1 MKKMT
6 EQKRA
11 LQIALARMH
20 ARLACRYA
28 RKGLSDEFL
37 HNLRIAKRIF
47 DAHSDPKSLYK
58 LYRKIAFIY
67 LESGKY
73 ELSYSY
79 ISKAILKAL
88 NKDFYSKAELMDDN
102 TLFIFSGVQAKRYP
116 RERAR
121 MVLSKIIAFY
131 QKMRAKNKA
140 ERVKIK
146 RGLYYALIY
155 KGIMEYDEQRYSE
168 AKEAFLKSASIAN
181 RNQKYIPYYY
191 LGIIHANLEDFKAAR
206 DYLKYGA
213 RYTSNVALY
222 GYGQAALAKVEFCM
236 GEGERALRRAFNV
249 LGQLRN
255 TTAWEARAEL
265 ALLCGDILLYTNEGA
280 WAESFYNNAR
290 GWARKGTQ
298 PYLMMLAATRLG
310 YLYELDEHFSEALAM
325 YEEAYRHAPDH
336 YHRALLASAIG
347 VTSIKSGDIAH
358 GLGYIGQAEA
368 LRSSLKM
375 GESGE
380 MTRVDLN
387 IAEAYLCAQEEE
399 KAISYLNNILEV
411 SVEPAILA
419 RAYEL
424 LSYACRAWEFYEQAS
439 FYAAKSFENYITAGY
454 RSEAARVAL
463 TLDELTQGEYRDLA
477 ERLADLDASMLR
489 ERSPNLTNS
498 PLQYLAHY

>member
-1 MKKMT
+1 MKKMFG
-6 EQKRA
+6 QKRV
-11 LQIALARMH
+11 LPIALARVH

-28 RKGLSDEFL
+28 RKGLRDEFL
-37 HNLRIAKRIF
+37 HSLRIAKRIF
-47 DAHSDPKSLYK
+47 DAHSDSKSLYE
-58 LYRKIAFIY
+58 LYREIAYIY
-67 LESGKY
+67 LESGKHG
-73 ELSYSY
+73 LSYSY
-79 ISKAILKAL
+79 IAKAILKAL
-88 NKDFYSKAELMDDN
+88 NKDFYSKTELMDDK

-116 RERAR
+116 KERAR
-121 MVLSKIIAFY
+121 MVLPKIIASY
-131 QKMRAKNKA
+131 QKMQAKNKA
-140 ERVKIK
+140 EQIKIK

-155 KGIMEYDEQRYSE
+155 KGIMEYDEHRYSE
-168 AKEAFLKSASIAN
+168 AKETFLKSASIAN

-191 LGIIHANLEDFKAAR
+191 LGIIHTNLEDFKTAR
-206 DYLKYGA
+206 DYLKHGS

-265 ALLCGDILLYTNEGA
+265 ALICGDILLYTKKGT

-310 YLYELDEHFSEALAM
+310 YLYALNERFSEALAM
-325 YEEAYRHAPDH
+325 YEEAYQHAPDH
-336 YHRALLASAIG
+336 YHQALIASIIG
-347 VTSIKSGDIAH
+347 VTNIKNGDIAH

-368 LRSSLKM
+368 LRSSLKT
-375 GESGE
+375 GEKE
-380 MTRVDLN
+380 QVDLN

-411 SVEPAILA
+411 SVEPAVLA

-424 LSYACRAWEFYEQAS
+424 LSYACRAREFHEQAS
-439 FYAAKSFENYITAGY
+439 VYAKKSFENYITAGY
-454 RSEAARVAL
+454 RSEAARVVL
-463 TLDELTQGEYRDLA
+463 TLDEPTQGEYRDLA
-477 ERLADLDASMLR
+477 KRLTKLDACILR
-489 ERSPNLTNS
+489 KRSRNRTNS
-498 PLQYLAHY
+498 PLQYLTHY